1 MRVGVIDV
9 DVFGCLI
16 CGGVHTC
23 DVCTC
28 KETIN
33 TNDSVVCMVSGMVL
47 HRHMYSEEQFVYT
60 VAMTGSVSQFD
71 DNIAAEVDTSVQH
84 MLLSA
89 SSSRQHSNAFCDLLL
104 QWSRGTSC
112 TTCSSPVLKLCER
125 LNTNR
130 MYFDSSRRIVGDSWC
145 ESQPTSVGAFCNS

>member
-1 MRVGVIDV
+1 VRVGVIDV
-9 DVFGCLI
+9 DVLGCLI
-16 CGGVHTC
+16 CGGVHAC

-33 TNDSVVCMVSGMVL
+33 TNDSVVCAVSVMVL

-71 DNIAAEVDTSVQH
+71 DNITAEVDTSVQH

-104 QWSRGTSC
+104 QWSRGNPLHNMLVSC
-112 TTCSSPVLKLCER
+112 AQIIRKTEH
-125 LNTNR
+125 
-130 MYFDSSRRIVGDSWC
+130 
-145 ESQPTSVGAFCNS
+145 